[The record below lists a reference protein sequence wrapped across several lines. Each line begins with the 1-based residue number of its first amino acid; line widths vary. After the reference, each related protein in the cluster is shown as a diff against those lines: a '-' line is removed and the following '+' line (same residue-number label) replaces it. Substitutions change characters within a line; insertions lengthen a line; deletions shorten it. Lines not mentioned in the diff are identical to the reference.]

1 MTRNDEGLHKVCTQ
15 MTQFMMRPQ
24 DASPRKEN
32 SSPRLTL
39 TAVCA
44 VTGGAKR
51 VRTTATNY
59 CTGILLRLFDDKNV
73 IMACVLRA

>member
-1 MTRNDEGLHKVCTQ
+1 
-15 MTQFMMRPQ
+15 MTQFMMRHQ

-59 CTGILLRLFDDKNV
+59 YILLLRLFDDKNV

>member
-1 MTRNDEGLHKVCTQ
+1 
-15 MTQFMMRPQ
+15 MTQFMMRHQ

-59 CTGILLRLFDDKNV
+59 WYTAQV
-73 IMACVLRA
+73 IW